1 MNIDKKILAC
11 VDSTPVAETV
21 ADYAAWAARRLDA
34 PIELLHVL
42 DRHVA
47 LSGTQDHSGAIG
59 LGAEEKLLDKLSKED
74 EERTRAAREAG
85 RQFLNRLRE
94 RALNACATAVD
105 TRLRHGDVEETI
117 AEQQAGSRLLVL
129 GRAGEKSQAADGAL
143 GKHLEWVVR
152 SVNRPVLVATQAYSE
167 PTRVLFAFDG
177 SGITRKGVDML
188 AGSSLLKG
196 LPVHLLMAGA
206 PNSADKRQ
214 LEAAAQSLKD
224 AGMETT
230 SSIMPGSPQE
240 LISDAVKAQ
249 GFNLLVMGAYSH
261 SPLRSLFF
269 GSKTTELLKMSRI
282 PMLLLRRD

>member
-94 RALNACATAVD
+94 RALNARATAVD

-152 SVNRPVLVATQAYSE
+152 SVNRPVLVATQTYSE

-196 LPVHLLMAGA
+196 LPVHLLMAGG

>member
-21 ADYAAWAARRLDA
+21 ADYAVWAARRLDA

-94 RALNACATAVD
+94 RALNARATAVD

-152 SVNRPVLVATQAYSE
+152 SVNRPVLVATQTYSE

-196 LPVHLLMAGA
+196 LPVHLLMAGD